1 MIGKSGLSVMVNDKL
16 LQLSGDDLI
25 NYLKTLTSDEI
36 KSIEV
41 ITAPPAKFDAE
52 GNSGI
57 VNIVLKAA
65 KKFF

>member
-1 MIGKSGLSVMVNDKL
+1 MINYYNF
-16 LQLSGDDLI
+16 SGDDLI

-41 ITAPPAKFDAE
+41 ITAPAKFDAE

-65 KKFF
+65 KKIL